1 MIEARETGMY
11 SSNGGANGLD
21 GDATVIK
28 PPLPTARENLDKI
41 LDLMAET
48 LTEVQKNYL

>member
-1 MIEARETGMY
+1 MIKARETGMY
-11 SSNGGANGLD
+11 SISGGANGVD
-21 GDATVIK
+21 GDATAIK
-28 PPLPTARENLDKI
+28 PPLPTSRENLDKI